1 MPGRNE
7 APGSGWQLG
16 RARSRA
22 WILAVVVVLSLS
34 ACTQE
39 TTLFSPGQG
48 LDSTPGTTVQRFG
61 LSARVRSAA
70 EDPVG
75 MALGWT
81 GGVPDA
87 LTVLEA
93 GKGTRDSAR
102 TDATGLVRY
111 TDLLPDQYRL
121 SVFRLLDD
129 AERAASGVSDALAL
143 AGGTGFAPL
152 AEDDS
157 LVVELRAG
165 RRGSLVIREYNSWI
179 PFFAGTVGDYPF
191 AFYVEI
197 HNNSD
202 STIYLD
208 GTLFGEGYGAAYDY
222 PNSPCST
229 YEIFIDPDGVWAW
242 YIYRFPGSGRD
253 HPLAPGERT
262 IVATDAIDH
271 GQIVPGGPDLS
282 GAEFEFIGGGDVDNP
297 NAANMIPVGPRD
309 VTVFGHGFVSTN
321 LAVVPFLA
329 DPLDVDTLPLRAL
342 PNRSDLPLRRV
353 PRGALRDVG
362 PLVKL
367 VSTNTFPFCA
377 RIVHPTI
384 DEGELRWSGGTD
396 PTDPLAPQ
404 RRILTTFAG
413 DRPVLQRTGAAVRDF
428 TPRSR
433 TPFRLP

>member
-1 MPGRNE
+1 MGRVVAAAAAPAWSDLVRRVTLALLLALPGC
-7 APGSGWQLG
+7 A
-16 RARSRA
+16 
-22 WILAVVVVLSLS
+22 
-34 ACTQE
+34 QE
-39 TTLFSPGQG
+39 TFLLSPGQG
-48 LDSTPGTTVQRFG
+48 LDSTPGGTVQRFA
-61 LSARVRSAA
+61 LRARVRSAA
-70 EDPVG
+70 DDPAG
-75 MALGWT
+75 IALGWT

-93 GKGTRDSAR
+93 GKGGRDSAR
-102 TDATGLVRY
+102 TDAAGLVRY

-143 AGGTGFAPL
+143 AGGTAFAPF
-152 AEDDS
+152 AQDDS
-157 LVVELRAG
+157 LLVELRTG
-165 RRGSLVIREYNSWI
+165 RRGSLALSEYASKI
-179 PFFAGTVGDYPF
+179 PHFAGTVGDYPF
-191 AFYVEI
+191 AFYLEI
-197 HNNSD
+197 HNNGD

-208 GTLFGEGYGAAYDY
+208 GKLFGEGYGVAYDY
-222 PNSPCST
+222 PNFPCST

-271 GQIVPGGPDLS
+271 SQIVPGGPDLS

-297 NAANMIPVGPRD
+297 SAANMISVGPRD
-309 VTVFGHGFVSTN
+309 VTVFGHGFVSSN

-329 DPLDVDTLPLRAL
+329 DPLDVDTLPLQGP
-342 PNRSDLPLRRV
+342 PNRPDLPLRRV
-353 PRGALRDVG
+353 PRGALRDAVA
-362 PLVKL
+362 LVTL

-384 DEGELRWSGGTD
+384 DEGELRWDGGTD

-404 RRILTTFAG
+404 RRIFTTLDDG
-413 DRPVLQRTGAAVRDF
+413 RPVLQRTGASVRDL
-428 TPRSR
+428 TVLSR